1 MNGNYMTVKTA
12 NIAIK
17 MIKEKLLEDVKS
29 IYVYLT
35 KNYTYKDSVKNI
47 YFSNLKIRD
56 NEMKELYKEK
66 YDKLK
71 INHSLVSG
79 YLG

>member
-17 MIKEKLLEDVKS
+17 MIKEKLWEDVKS

-35 KNYTYKDSVKNI
+35 KNYTYKDSVKI
-47 YFSNLKIRD
+47 YV
-56 NEMKELYKEK
+56 
-66 YDKLK
+66 
-71 INHSLVSG
+71 LVICK
-79 YLG
+79 